1 MHKTLSIAI
10 AVGSSGS
17 STRRL
22 KVAEK
27 LAQVDDN
34 KMQSHLPTQKEAIRQ
49 SSQAG
54 NISV

>member
-1 MHKTLSIAI
+1 MHKTLSIAT

-22 KVAEK
+22 KVTEK

-34 KMQSHLPTQKEAIRQ
+34 KMQSRLPTQKEAVRQ
-49 SSQAG
+49 SSQG
-54 NISV
+54 GYISV